1 MKSNSLKKQL
11 LQIVGAVFFLSA
23 GMLLYVDYLNARAEI
38 YQSMLQ
44 QARTIRELLMATRTV
59 YSKQFVASGVAL
71 TPATVGFLPAHAM
84 GRISKQFSKNVTW
97 GVSFNNVSDR
107 ARNIEQQAD
116 AHEMAAIRYF
126 QQDPDVTDRMVLQ
139 EDHSGNSFF
148 HYSSPLW
155 ITAICLKC
163 HGKREDAPRAI
174 RENYDKAYGYKLG
187 DIRGIISVK
196 LQSKILD
203 NAAKQHL
210 ITSAL
215 AVLLGFVFTYL
226 VVIQILKK
234 RVLSRISVL
243 SDATQRMVDGDY
255 TQHLTTTSGDEI
267 GKVINGFNFMSDAVE
282 SREKLLKESFE
293 RTKAI
298 IDGSAE
304 GIILADVSGNIIEI
318 NWAACQIFDF
328 SQQPIGQKLGTLIEA
343 LHSDRLANQTTNG
356 VPFNRRIELDGV
368 VLSGELVPLEVNVSK
383 TIYKNEPLY
392 IVMMQDITLRKKA
405 EEEVAETKRK
415 YFHQEKV
422 AAVGQ
427 LASGI
432 LHEIG
437 NPISAMSGSV
447 SYLLS
452 LTDGQSRND
461 DSGSFVN
468 ECAESLDVINGQIE
482 RLVGITHE
490 IANFVSP
497 QRFDS
502 EIYDLNSIIE
512 GNCGLLRYDQRLKYI
527 DIQYQLSRDI
537 NAAKGIPDHL
547 VQVFLNLMINSGHAC
562 QEAKRDLAKIVVTTG
577 EEERG
582 LYLTIADNGTGIN
595 EEIADKVFEPFF
607 TTKEAGVGTG
617 LGLSLCKS
625 LMEEEGGMIEVVTID
640 GMGTEMWVWL
650 QKA

>member
-1 MKSNSLKKQL
+1 MKSNSLKNQL
-11 LQIVGAVFFLSA
+11 LKIVGAVFFLSA
-23 GMLLYVDYLNARAEI
+23 GILLYVDYLNAKTEI

-44 QARTIRELLMATRTV
+44 QARTIRELIMATRTV
-59 YSKQFVASGVAL
+59 YSKQFVASQVEL
-71 TPATVGFLPAHAM
+71 TTRTVGFLPAHAM
-84 GRISKQFSKNVTW
+84 GQISKQFSKNVTW

-107 ARNIEQQAD
+107 ARNMDQQAD
-116 AHEMAAIRYF
+116 ELEMAAIKYF
-126 QQDPDVTDRMVLQ
+126 QQDPDATERMVLQ
-139 EDHSGNSFF
+139 DDQSGNSFF
-148 HYSSPLW
+148 HYTSPLW
-155 ITAICLKC
+155 ITTICLKC
-163 HGKREDAPRAI
+163 HGKREDAPKAI
-174 RENYDKAYGYKLG
+174 RENYDKAYDYKLG
-187 DIRGIISVK
+187 DIRGIISIK
-196 LQSKILD
+196 LQSRILE

-210 ITSAL
+210 ITSTLAL
-215 AVLLGFVFTYL
+215 FMGFVFTYL

-243 SDATQRMVDGDY
+243 SEATQRMIDGDY
-255 TQHLTTTSGDEI
+255 TQHLTTTGGDEI
-267 GKVINGFNFMSDAVE
+267 CKVINGFNFMSDAVE

-293 RTKAI
+293 RTRAI

-304 GIILADVSGNIIEI
+304 GIILADASGKIIEI
-318 NWAACQIFDF
+318 NWAACQIFGF
-328 SQQPIGQKLGTLIEA
+328 REQPIGENLGRLVEA
-343 LHSDRLANQTTNG
+343 LHSDLLANETTEK
-356 VPFNRRIELDGV
+356 VPFNRRIELEGV
-368 VLSGELVPLEVNVSK
+368 AQSGKTVPLELSLSK

-392 IVMMQDITLRKKA
+392 IVIMQDITLRKKS
-405 EEEVAETKRK
+405 EEEMAETKRK

-452 LTDGQSRND
+452 LTDGQSSKD
-461 DSGSFVN
+461 DGDSFGH
-468 ECAESLDVINGQIE
+468 ECAESLDVINNQIE

-502 EIYDLNSIIE
+502 EVYDLNSIIE

-527 DIQYQLSRDI
+527 DIQYRLNHDI

-562 QEAKRDLAKIVVTTG
+562 QGAQRDRAKIVVTTG

-582 LYLTIADNGTGIN
+582 LYLTIADNGTGIS
-595 EEIADKVFEPFF
+595 EEIVDRVFEPFF

-617 LGLSLCKS
+617 LGLSLCRS